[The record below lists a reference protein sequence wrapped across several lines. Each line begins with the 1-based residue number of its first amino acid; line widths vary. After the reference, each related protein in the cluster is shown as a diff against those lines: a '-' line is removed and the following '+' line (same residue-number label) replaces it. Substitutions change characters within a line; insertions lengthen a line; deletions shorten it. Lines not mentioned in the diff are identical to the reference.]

1 MSYASSVLDF
11 LLQAWP
17 AMALIDLARYVIA
30 ASVMALIIFA
40 VARLGFG
47 PGRIQATQPTH
58 SDYVREIALSL
69 RSVVVFSLNGVA
81 IYALV
86 ATGVIVLPKTV
97 EAAGG
102 WMTVTAS
109 LAIILVA
116 HDTYFYWTHRLLH
129 WPQLMR
135 RLHRAHHRS
144 GAPTPF
150 AAYAFDIGEA
160 VVQAVFLTL
169 FLLVLPVHPAVI
181 KLFLL
186 IMIVRNVMGH
196 AGVEFH
202 PAIFAPGRALGW
214 LSTTTHHDLHHQT
227 GRWNFGLY
235 FTWWDRLMGT
245 EHPDYAARFHEAR
258 NCRRPQK
265 LDA

>member
-1 MSYASSVLDF
+1 MSFIFDF
-11 LLQAWP
+11 FLQAWP
-17 AMALIDLARYVIA
+17 VMALIDLARYAIA
-30 ASVMALIIFA
+30 ASVMALLIFT

-47 PGRIQATQPTH
+47 PGRIQVRQPTGR
-58 SDYVREIALSL
+58 DYFREIALSL
-69 RSVVVFSLNGVA
+69 RSVVIFSLNGFA

-86 ATGVIVLPKTV
+86 TTGVIVLPRTL

-102 WMTVTAS
+102 WVGIAAS
-109 LAIILVA
+109 LAAVLVA
-116 HDTYFYWTHRLLH
+116 HDTWFYWTHRLMHRPKLA
-129 WPQLMR
+129 
-135 RLHRAHHRS
+135 RLIHRAHHRS
-144 GAPTPF
+144 STPTPF

-160 VVQAVFLTL
+160 CIQSVYLTL
-169 FLLVLPVHPAVI
+169 FLLVLPVHPLVI
-181 KLFLL
+181 SLFLL

-214 LSTTTHHDLHHQT
+214 ITTTTHHDLHHQT

-245 EHPDYAARFHEAR
+245 EHPDYAMRFLEAR
-258 NCRRPQK
+258 SRRLPQP